1 MRELPTYPPSSD
13 PLSPAHPEIP
23 GTGQDL
29 VCKPQLY
36 VHCTPRLPDY
46 GDTDMRVERTPGP
59 PGRRPRP
66 HCQPTKSLLPTIQAQ
81 EPPNRCAHLSP
92 PQAERPFPTA
102 QERTTP
108 PRSPAPSTPSPPP
121 THLQIWNHAQA
132 LPPPDVPQ
140 DWSLEEAIQL
150 RLAAH
155 LP

>member
-66 HCQPTKSLLPTIQAQ
+66 HCQPTKSLLPTIK
-81 EPPNRCAHLSP
+81 RRSRLTD
-92 PQAERPFPTA
+92 ERIFP
-102 QERTTP
+102 R
-108 PRSPAPSTPSPPP
+108 PSPND
-121 THLQIWNHAQA
+121 LSQ
-132 LPPPDVPQ
+132 
-140 DWSLEEAIQL
+140 QL
-150 RLAAH
+150 K
-155 LP
+155 